1 MEDIDRVSAE
11 GYTCTDSMT
20 PPQQSKVPLRLRLV
34 LSVAAMAIVF
44 AVADL
49 GAALVERGWQLPQD
63 ARYIRVPFALALLGI
78 LSWLLA
84 LSRLQ
89 KQFNR
94 LQTSRV
100 LNALFALFGMLC
112 ALIAGADL
120 VSALAD
126 AGVAALLDVS
136 LLFIGLSAIVLGT
149 WCAVAGTTN
158 LARANRHD
166 AS

>member
-1 MEDIDRVSAE
+1 
-11 GYTCTDSMT
+11 MT

>member
-1 MEDIDRVSAE
+1 MS
-11 GYTCTDSMT
+11 
-20 PPQQSKVPLRLRLV
+20 PPQQSKVPLWLHLV

-44 AVADL
+44 GVADL
-49 GAALVERGWQLPQD
+49 GAALVGGGWQLPHD
-63 ARYIRVPFALALLGI
+63 ARYIGVPLALASLGI

-84 LSRLQ
+84 LSTLQ
-89 KQFNR
+89 KRSNG

-120 VSALAD
+120 LSALAD

-136 LLFIGLSAIVLGT
+136 LLLVGLSAIVLGS